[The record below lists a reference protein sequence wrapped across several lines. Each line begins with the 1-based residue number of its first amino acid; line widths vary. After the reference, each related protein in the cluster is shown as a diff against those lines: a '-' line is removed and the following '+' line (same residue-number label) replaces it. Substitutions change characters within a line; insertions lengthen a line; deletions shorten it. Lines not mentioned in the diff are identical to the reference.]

1 MFNDLIYKLDKERLI
16 ELLPKWQQPYFSD
29 VQLNFNR
36 ESLIEYIIESKNEL
50 LDNSEFLA
58 GIVQKLSHE
67 EYFNFIESTKKLNIY
82 LFNKSKLV
90 DDILSNNIKIVQKR
104 TLQNFF
110 DYEDKA
116 QNFVEFDLKSISP
129 ISDRFYELLDYQM
142 FIKEKL
148 LSILESNF
156 LLPRVLIH
164 MPTGTGKTKT
174 AVHTLIHY
182 FINVKKNNGLIFWI
196 AHTNVLLDQALG
208 TFENVW
214 SHLGNKPVSIF
225 KVFGG
230 KDITELTSSE
240 SSGIVFCNISSLIN
254 LKKNKLELFDNLS
267 SRTHLV
273 IFDEAHKVL
282 ASETSYV
289 INSFMLK
296 KDGYVNK
303 ALIGLTATPGRNI
316 FDEDDNYRLAQ
327 FFERRIIQIDIN
339 TIDKFSKNDFE
350 YVNQADRDSKIVKYF
365 QDRKIL
371 SRFRREILDYN
382 FNQEFESL
390 LLDRIRIKQKF
401 DDYNSALLDLF
412 AINLDRNVSI
422 VNRLIELDRECTPT
436 IFFACSVEHGK
447 LVHSILKA
455 KGVKTSQVYAETSKQ
470 KRDSEINDFKK
481 GYTKILINVS
491 VLTTGFDS
499 TNIRCVFIARPT
511 KSIVLYS
518 QMIGRGLRGPKMGGN
533 EDCLLIDMKDNL
545 ERFSDENDA
554 FSFFEEYWR

>member
-350 YVNQADRDSKIVKYF
+350 YVNQADRDSKIIKYF